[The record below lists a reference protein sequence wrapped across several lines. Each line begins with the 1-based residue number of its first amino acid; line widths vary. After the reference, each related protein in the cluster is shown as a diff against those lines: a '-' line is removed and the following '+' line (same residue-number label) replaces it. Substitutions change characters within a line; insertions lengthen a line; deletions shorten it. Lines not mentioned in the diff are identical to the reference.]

1 MRQADIAFRRLR
13 KYQKQLQHLNYLNH
27 TSSQSLKRSQL
38 QAFVLSAML
47 SNYLFSGTFPIA
59 LLTPAQAVS
68 TTYRWVLAND
78 LSSSAIDSMRANL
91 ALNSLV
97 DGTTEPKPLP
107 ADSIPSK
114 IRVNEGDCSTVMYN
128 HRTDGTKFDVIDLD
142 PYGTA
147 SPFLD
152 AAVQSVVDGGKLTL
166 DSADDT
172 ADA

>member
-1 MRQADIAFRRLR
+1 M
-13 KYQKQLQHLNYLNH
+13 
-27 TSSQSLKRSQL
+27 SL
-38 QAFVLSAML
+38 F
-47 SNYLFSGTFPIA
+47 A
-59 LLTPAQAVS
+59 LLTQAQAVS

-78 LSSSAIDSMRANL
+78 LSRSAIDSMRANL

-97 DGTTEPKPLP
+97 DGTTEPKPLS

-166 DSADDT
+166 GFTVDT
-172 ADA
+172 ADVSPYSERFAMCNLYRFGSAGWIKLPRKMVR